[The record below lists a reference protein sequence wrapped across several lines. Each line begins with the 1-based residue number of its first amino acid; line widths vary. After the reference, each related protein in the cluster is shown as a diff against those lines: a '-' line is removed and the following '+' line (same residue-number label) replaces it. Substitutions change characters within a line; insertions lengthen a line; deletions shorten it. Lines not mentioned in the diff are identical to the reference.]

1 MDHKSIWWH
10 GYAMGTEWREEDVNI
25 TGRHMSEWIIHV
37 FAVLL
42 VIGKACSTFRAQ
54 SNPYNSTLRL
64 IP

>member
-1 MDHKSIWWH
+1 MQWDRSLR
-10 GYAMGTEWREEDVNI
+10 AVP
-25 TGRHMSEWIIHV
+25 SSFLWIIHV

-42 VIGKACSTFRAQ
+42 LIGRAYSTFRAQ